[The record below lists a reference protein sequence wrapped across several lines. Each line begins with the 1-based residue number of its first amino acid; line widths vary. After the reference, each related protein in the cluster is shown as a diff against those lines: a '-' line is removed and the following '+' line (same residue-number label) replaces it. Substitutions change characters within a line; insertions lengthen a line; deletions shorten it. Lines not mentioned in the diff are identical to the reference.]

1 MTDPIQ
7 IWKSQP
13 INQQYLAVLALH
25 QKARNLKAN
34 TRRQLIISLA
44 GPVISG
50 LFYAYINLTFPT
62 LNQPFLLGALM

>member
-25 QKARNLKAN
+25 QKARNLQAN
-34 TRRQLIISLA
+34 TRRQLTISLA